1 MGEELRE
8 KDSMVDEL
16 INNLH
21 KVCPEEARKIIN
33 ELGLEEKELTKE
45 TQVVD
50 ERE

>member
-1 MGEELRE
+1 MGEKLRE
-8 KDSMVDEL
+8 KDTKIDEL

-45 TQVVD
+45 TQIVE